1 MHHENHQPEQ
11 SNEIRQKR
19 CENALKQMVLRPRV
33 VSERQSN
40 RSKLLRTLRFTLHLE
55 AKR

>member
-33 VSERQSN
+33 VSERQTN
-40 RSKLLRTLRFTLHLE
+40 RSKLLRTL
-55 AKR
+55 